1 MGVFVYH
8 RILFHHFPFL
18 INSKSLLTAAKC
30 DSAVVASWPGNQALN
45 NEMKEGMEV
54 LMEAYPVTFQTKEV
68 DDPDR
73 TSWSL
78 HPDWLAERQYQS
90 ICSVTVDKEGIRNSS
105 DWLFR
110 IDDFIDYYDLG
121 GQGEGGGG

>member
-1 MGVFVYH
+1 
-8 RILFHHFPFL
+8 
-18 INSKSLLTAAKC
+18 
-30 DSAVVASWPGNQALN
+30 
-45 NEMKEGMEV
+45 MKEGMEV